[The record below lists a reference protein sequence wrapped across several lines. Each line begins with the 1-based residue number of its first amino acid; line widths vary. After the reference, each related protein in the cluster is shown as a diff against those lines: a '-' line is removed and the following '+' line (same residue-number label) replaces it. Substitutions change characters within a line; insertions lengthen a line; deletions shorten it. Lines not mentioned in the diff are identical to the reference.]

1 MSTLTVETY
10 LLIEDEQE
18 RKDKWEELALLYC
31 DGVGTAVSGPVYK
44 LVGEGIFFTISYYIG
59 ALVTKWLW
67 SGWSFAKMQAAAAE
81 QKYDDLCST
90 TAETA
95 WWSFQRQSRYV
106 NEACKDAGIAKQ
118 KWIYKVNEASRDV
131 IDTIWNGIW
140 SALGGTFGTTTV
152 AAGVD
157 VVNKDSNFTRARM
170 VFSAIFGLQDKIVC
184 MLAALIESLVTV
196 CSMGIRAVTGTR
208 YQDKLKF

>member
-1 MSTLTVETY
+1 MSTITVEKY

-44 LVGEGIFFTISYYIG
+44 LVGEGIFFAISYYIG

-67 SGWSFAKMQAAAAE
+67 SGWSYAKMQAAAAE
-81 QKYDDLCST
+81 QNYEKLCKT
-90 TAETA
+90 TSETA
-95 WWSFQRQSRYV
+95 WWSFQRQARYV
-106 NEACKDAGIAKQ
+106 NEACKDAGIRKE

-140 SALGGTFGTTTV
+140 SVLGGTGGATTV

-157 VVNKDSNFTRARM
+157 VANKDSNFTRARL
-170 VFSAIFGLQDKIVC
+170 VLHSIFTLQDKIVC

-196 CSMGIRAVTGTR
+196 CSMGVGAITGTS